1 MSSTRKPTQH
11 PSTPEDLRLEL
22 RLTPVSPD
30 HAWRATLESTLF
42 GQEISFETP
51 LELAHFLAR
60 LGRLEAGTG
69 LK

>member
-1 MSSTRKPTQH
+1 MQRNPQPDH
-11 PSTPEDLRLEL
+11 PEDLRLEL
-22 RLTPVSPD
+22 RLTPVSAD
-30 HAWRATLESTLF
+30 HAWRATLESAMF